1 MKTNTQGTKM
11 TNREAVAKLR
21 KMAKARRLDLS
32 VVRVGTGKHI
42 TVGLYGTHA
51 DRVASFMCD
60 RFGFAR
66 TPMSGAGTRV
76 DLITISQGEA

>member
-1 MKTNTQGTKM
+1 M
-11 TNREAVAKLR
+11 TNRAAVANLR
-21 KMAKARRLDLS
+21 NMAKTHRLDLS

-42 TVGLYGTHA
+42 TVGLYGAQA

-60 RFGFAR
+60 RFGFVL

-76 DLITISQGEA
+76 DLITITQGEA